1 MMKLI
6 LMISFD
12 SNRWNKLFFI
22 DQIDE
27 EATIENGKRICILYR
42 PLIEKRMKQ
51 ILITPINSTSLVTF
65 SGNQKNNHSLEERLI
80 ERCAWNDDQVTKFI
94 NNILILEQSDKIA
107 GKFLKVKYIY
117 NNIWLSYM
125 SSLKAIQ
132 QLHSKLWNDLFF
144 TSFFLKLI
152 FINLK
157 TGVILL

>member
-1 MMKLI
+1 MLELFKMMKLI

-117 NNIWLSYM
+117 NNI
-125 SSLKAIQ
+125 
-132 QLHSKLWNDLFF
+132 
-144 TSFFLKLI
+144 
-152 FINLK
+152 
-157 TGVILL
+157 